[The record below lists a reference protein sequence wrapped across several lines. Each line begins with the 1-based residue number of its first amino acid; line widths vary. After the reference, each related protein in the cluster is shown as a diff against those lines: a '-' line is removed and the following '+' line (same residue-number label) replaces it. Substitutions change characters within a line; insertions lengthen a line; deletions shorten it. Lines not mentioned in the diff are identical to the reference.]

1 MKLKKII
8 IWKNIKESNEQIEEN
23 IKKYCRTNYLYGT
36 KPTINN
42 DEITF
47 TTYAK
52 GSYNDI
58 TNALIREKYSQSEEL
73 ALNRKF
79 NMYGINDEYI
89 AYNSYVESCV
99 AQAKEFVE
107 ERNAIFGK

>member
-23 IKKYCRTNYLYGT
+23 VKKYCRTNYLYGT

-58 TNALIREKYSQSEEL
+58 TNALIREKYSESEEFAIL
-73 ALNRKF
+73 RKA
-79 NMYGINDEYI
+79 INNANNQE
-89 AYNSYVESCV
+89 YVEYFAYVEVCKEK
-99 AQAKEFVE
+99 AKAYIS
-107 ERNAIFGK
+107 ERVSLFGK